1 MAVNYAEKFSQT
13 IDEQLSK
20 DSLTDKAV
28 NKDYD
33 FDGVN
38 KVNVYSVET
47 VPLNDY
53 DINAKSNRY
62 GTPVELGNDVQ
73 TLELTQ
79 DKSFTFSIDRKNAT
93 DTMMAMSAA
102 KALAR
107 ELKEV
112 VTPTIDRYRIA
123 KYTAEALVAHTKEE
137 TLTTETAY
145 SAFLE
150 GSMVLFDAKV
160 PTEGRIAFVTSA
172 YYKAIKLDKNFVS
185 SGDKGQEIAVTGAVG
200 TIDKTT
206 IIVAPADYFVK
217 GTNFIICH
225 PMAMTSPVKL
235 ADYKI
240 HENPQG
246 INGWLVEGRIYY
258 DAFVLNNKK
267 AAIYLSKQ
275 AAKKPLNM
283 D

>member
-137 TLTTETAY
+137 TLTTGTAY

-275 AAKKPLNM
+275 AAK
-283 D
+283 

>member
-123 KYTAEALVAHTKEE
+123 KYTAEALAAHTKEE

-150 GSMVLFDAKV
+150 GSMVLFYAKV

-172 YYKAIKLDKNFVS
+172 SYKAIKLDKNFVS

-275 AAKKPLNM
+275 AAK
-283 D
+283 

>member
-123 KYTAEALVAHTKEE
+123 KYTAEALAAHTKEE

-145 SAFLE
+145 SSFLE

-275 AAKKPLNM
+275 AAK
-283 D
+283 

>member
-206 IIVAPADYFVK
+206 IIVAPVDYFVK

-275 AAKKPLNM
+275 AAK
-283 D
+283 

>member
-123 KYTAEALVAHTKEE
+123 KYRPK
-137 TLTTETAY
+137 
-145 SAFLE
+145 
-150 GSMVLFDAKV
+150 
-160 PTEGRIAFVTSA
+160 R
-172 YYKAIKLDKNFVS
+172 
-185 SGDKGQEIAVTGAVG
+185 
-200 TIDKTT
+200 
-206 IIVAPADYFVK
+206 
-217 GTNFIICH
+217 
-225 PMAMTSPVKL
+225 
-235 ADYKI
+235 
-240 HENPQG
+240 
-246 INGWLVEGRIYY
+246 
-258 DAFVLNNKK
+258 
-267 AAIYLSKQ
+267 
-275 AAKKPLNM
+275 
-283 D
+283 

>member
-33 FDGVN
+33 FDGVK

-123 KYTAEALVAHTKEE
+123 KYTAEALAAHTKEE

-145 SAFLE
+145 STFLE

-275 AAKKPLNM
+275 AAK
-283 D
+283 

>member
-123 KYTAEALVAHTKEE
+123 KYTAEA
-137 TLTTETAY
+137 
-145 SAFLE
+145 
-150 GSMVLFDAKV
+150 
-160 PTEGRIAFVTSA
+160 
-172 YYKAIKLDKNFVS
+172 
-185 SGDKGQEIAVTGAVG
+185 
-200 TIDKTT
+200 
-206 IIVAPADYFVK
+206 
-217 GTNFIICH
+217 
-225 PMAMTSPVKL
+225 
-235 ADYKI
+235 
-240 HENPQG
+240 
-246 INGWLVEGRIYY
+246 
-258 DAFVLNNKK
+258 
-267 AAIYLSKQ
+267 
-275 AAKKPLNM
+275 
-283 D
+283 

>member
-112 VTPTIDRYRIA
+112 VIPTIDRYRIA

-275 AAKKPLNM
+275 AAK
-283 D
+283 

>member
-107 ELKEV
+107 ELKAV

-123 KYTAEALVAHTKEE
+123 KYTAEALAAHTKEE

-275 AAKKPLNM
+275 AAK
-283 D
+283 

>member
-28 NKDYD
+28 NKDYN

-123 KYTAEALVAHTKEE
+123 KYTAEALAAHTKEE

-150 GSMVLFDAKV
+150 GSMVLFDSKV

-275 AAKKPLNM
+275 AAK
-283 D
+283 

>member
-123 KYTAEALVAHTKEE
+123 KYTAEALVAHAKEE

-206 IIVAPADYFVK
+206 IIVAPVDYFVK

-275 AAKKPLNM
+275 AAK
-283 D
+283 

>member
-123 KYTAEALVAHTKEE
+123 KYTAEALAAHTKEE

-150 GSMVLFDAKV
+150 GSMVLFDSKV

-275 AAKKPLNM
+275 AAK
-283 D
+283 

>member
-123 KYTAEALVAHTKEE
+123 KYTAEALAAQPGCW
-137 TLTTETAY
+137 L
-145 SAFLE
+145 
-150 GSMVLFDAKV
+150 
-160 PTEGRIAFVTSA
+160 R
-172 YYKAIKLDKNFVS
+172 S
-185 SGDKGQEIAVTGAVG
+185 S
-200 TIDKTT
+200 
-206 IIVAPADYFVK
+206 
-217 GTNFIICH
+217 H
-225 PMAMTSPVKL
+225 
-235 ADYKI
+235 
-240 HENPQG
+240 H
-246 INGWLVEGRIYY
+246 
-258 DAFVLNNKK
+258 
-267 AAIYLSKQ
+267 
-275 AAKKPLNM
+275 
-283 D
+283 

>member
-79 DKSFTFSIDRKNAT
+79 DKSFTFSIDRTNAT

-123 KYTAEALVAHTKEE
+123 KYTAEALAAHTKEE

-275 AAKKPLNM
+275 AAK
-283 D
+283 

>member
-185 SGDKGQEIAVTGAVG
+185 SGEKGQDIAVTGAVG

-206 IIVAPADYFVK
+206 IMVAPADSCVI
-217 GTNFIICH
+217 GPTCIICH

-275 AAKKPLNM
+275 AAK
-283 D
+283 